1 MTKSKEK
8 IPKGMYCYTK
18 LIPFDNGM
26 GCYVDGRCPYSK
38 VRNFHWWDIPW
49 VMWRNREIWKELKKI
64 YNCKTLLGVAGAIYR
79 TEKHNGVYK
88 CTYCHYRDTYQGD
101 SLLWDDI
108 KICGVNEEDDYDV

>member
-1 MTKSKEK
+1 MNIQKRAKIFNFYEISSKNAK
-8 IPKGMYCYTK
+8 ISIILC
-18 LIPFDNGM
+18 I
-26 GCYVDGRCPYSK
+26 C
-38 VRNFHWWDIPW
+38 
-49 VMWRNREIWKELKKI
+49 KKI